1 MGLGGWAV
9 CGSFVDAGYH
19 SPTTQKSVQS
29 QLGRASGLASSDQ
42 QLPPTVR
49 LKQGM
54 NSKGKRI
61 HYYLNY
67 SSAPAIFKYG
77 YAAATDL
84 LTGNQLSKGA
94 LVKVGPWDLVIAE
107 ESAPSE

>member
-1 MGLGGWAV
+1 MVVL
-9 CGSFVDAGYH
+9 D
-19 SPTTQKSVQS
+19 T
-29 QLGRASGLASSDQ
+29 LRASGLASSDP

-49 LKQGM
+49 LKQGI

-67 SSAPAIFKYG
+67 SSAPASFKYG
-77 YAAATDL
+77 YAAATNL

-94 LVKVGPWDLVIAE
+94 MVKVGSWDLVIAE